1 MRYCFF
7 YPLKPFA
14 HFKYPC
20 GIFLLLWNKDET
32 SQDQQSPRGQEMEQ
46 EDGLLASTEHRKT
59 LDGVIQ
65 GRHRWTEGVK
75 ADSVKKCVRETFVL
89 TSCKIP

>member
-1 MRYCFF
+1 
-7 YPLKPFA
+7 
-14 HFKYPC
+14 
-20 GIFLLLWNKDET
+20 
-32 SQDQQSPRGQEMEQ
+32 MEQ

-65 GRHRWTEGVK
+65 GRHRWTEGAK